1 MSEKK
6 TITIT
11 LDEDTLAMLISHA
24 YAGIVAIL
32 KKQEEID
39 DDTLKKYGH
48 HSKIAQARIEELYA
62 DMDTADEIYKKY
74 KEIGENGNVWKPE
87 PDSPHKILFKNSI

>member
-24 YAGIVAIL
+24 YAGIAARL
-32 KKQEEID
+32 KRQEEID

-48 HSKIAQARIEELYA
+48 HSKIAQARIEGLYA
-62 DMDTADEIYKKY
+62 DMDTADEIYKKIQRDRRERQCL
-74 KEIGENGNVWKPE
+74 KA
-87 PDSPHKILFKNSI
+87 